1 MAALLEDLEKSNIK
15 LLNELAIV
23 SALVSIS
30 LSVFLI

>member
-15 LLNELAIV
+15 LLNELAID

-30 LSVFLI
+30 LSQCS